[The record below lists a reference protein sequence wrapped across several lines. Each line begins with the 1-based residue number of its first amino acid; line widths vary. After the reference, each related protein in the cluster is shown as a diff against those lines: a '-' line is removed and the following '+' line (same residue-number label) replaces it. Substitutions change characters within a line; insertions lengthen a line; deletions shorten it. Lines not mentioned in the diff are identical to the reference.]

1 MKNDDDDD
9 GNGDGGQGV
18 RALPSAK
25 TRLSET
31 PVPVT
36 AAFQMAPGD
45 VNGDVEPS
53 LTPEKSSRHNK
64 KRKKRRPVAKI
75 TTVEET

>member
-1 MKNDDDDD
+1 M
-9 GNGDGGQGV
+9 

-53 LTPEKSSRHNK
+53 LTPEKALDIIKNV
-64 KRKKRRPVAKI
+64 KRGDLWQR
-75 TTVEET
+75 